1 MNGFNL
7 SMDYEL
13 KLTTTTE
20 NIGFFA
26 CDPKSD
32 LPLEKCLTYLVQHP
46 MDTFMRK
53 FILRKLG
60 ALPPLE
66 VKNILQQFHPLP
78 LPLRSLAYELYCL
91 SPKFENLTP
100 LFKGTPSQELQ
111 KHTSLIILRVL
122 SQKDHKLHQQW
133 IKLFAQN
140 IIGHEELPLRKK
152 VNIPDPLNTNNT
164 SPKQLTTLA
173 DVHSQTKKLKFTPS
187 PLPSIYDLAK
197 TAYTALQ
204 RNKVFASIEMRHE
217 NSLSPIGL
225 LRHWSFKHQINT
237 RTLSYTLNSIQT
249 SFGRGFNLDQ
259 ARVGLYMEMVERFS
273 SFASLNFNQIM
284 DLRGPDQV
292 YLGSYSELKNKGFS
306 CLNPN
311 ELSLDFKYQD
321 EVLHWMPGEK
331 VVQPGKTEEILVPV
345 QLVYLFTNLDEIDL
359 FDGPG
364 STGLAA
370 GATVSQAK
378 LAGLLEVLERDS
390 EALGFYEPQ
399 KCFRLT
405 AEEGTPLASLLN
417 KLAQHEIYVT
427 FQDLTN
433 ELGIPCFKAFVQT
446 LDGRQIVKGT
456 GADLNGQKA
465 IVSALT
471 EVPYPFPHGPK
482 TKPWPKNLTE
492 KSLGDLPNYCL
503 GNVEANLYQLESLLT
518 KNNYSP
524 IYVHL
529 TRKDLDLPVIRAI
542 IPGLELLPD
551 FDDTTRVKARV
562 WEKYLTISNSE
573 MEEIR
578 QG

>member
-1 MNGFNL
+1 
-7 SMDYEL
+7 MDYEL
-13 KLTTTTE
+13 KLTTTAET
-20 NIGFFA
+20 IGFYS
-26 CDPKSD
+26 CEPQKD
-32 LPLEKCLTYLVQHP
+32 LPLAQGLIYLVQHP

-60 ALPPLE
+60 TLSPKDVQALF
-66 VKNILQQFHPLP
+66 KQFDPLP
-78 LPLRSLAYELYCL
+78 LPLQTLAYELFSL
-91 SPKFENLTP
+91 SPKFENLAH
-100 LFKGTPSQELQ
+100 LFKNTPPEKLQ
-111 KHTSLIILRVL
+111 QHTPLIILRVL
-122 SQKDHKLHQQW
+122 SQEDHKIHQQW
-133 IKLFAQN
+133 IEIFARN
-140 IIGHEELPLRKK
+140 ILDHEKLPLKEEIY
-152 VNIPDPLNTNNT
+152 IPEPIVAPD
-164 SPKQLTTLA
+164 SPPRQLVTL
-173 DVHSQTKKLKFTPS
+173 DQVHSQFKNLNIASS